1 MFAYAL
7 RRLLI
12 LPFILLGVSVVLFFL
27 SHMVSGDPAKI
38 LAGEKAPAETVELI
52 RKQFGLDKPLPEQYR
67 LYVANL
73 LRGNMGISLTT
84 RRPVSEDLRLYF
96 PATLEL
102 TFVSIVLTVLIGVPL
117 GIVSAARR
125 NSLTDHASRLV
136 TLSGVSMPVFWLG
149 LLLQLFFYR
158 TLDILPI
165 AGRISLSATPP
176 PQVTGLYTIDS
187 LLALDMPVFWM
198 SLRHL
203 VLPAVTLAFSSLAV
217 VSRMTRSNMLEVLS
231 QDYIRTARSKG
242 LTGQTTLYRHALRNA
257 FIPPLTVIGLQTG
270 ALLGGAVLVEALFNW
285 PGLGLYTVRAI
296 SRLDYP
302 AIMGASLLITVIF
315 ILINLLVDLLYG
327 ILDPRIRY

>member
-1 MFAYAL
+1 MLAYAL

-38 LAGEKAPAETVELI
+38 LAGEKAPAQTVELI

-67 LYVANL
+67 LYVTNL
-73 LRGNMGISLTT
+73 LHGNMGISLTT

-102 TFVSIVLTVLIGVPL
+102 TFISIVLTILIGVPL
-117 GIVSAARR
+117 GIASAAKR
-125 NSLTDHASRLV
+125 NSLADHVSRLV

-149 LLLQLFFYR
+149 LLLQLLFYR

-187 LLALDMPVFWM
+187 LLALDLPMFWM
-198 SLRHL
+198 SLKHL
-203 VLPAVTLAFSSLAV
+203 FLPAVTLAFSSLAV

-242 LTGQTTLYRHALRNA
+242 LGAQTTLYRHALRNA
-257 FIPPLTVIGLQTG
+257 FIPTLTVIGLQTG
-270 ALLGGAVLVEALFNW
+270 ALLSGAFLVEAIFNW

>member
-67 LYVANL
+67 LYVTNL

-102 TFVSIVLTVLIGVPL
+102 TFVSIVLTVLLGVPL

-125 NSLTDHASRLV
+125 NSLADHASRLV

-149 LLLQLFFYR
+149 LLLQLLFYR
-158 TLDILPI
+158 TLDVLPI

-176 PQVTGLYTIDS
+176 PQITGLYTIDS
-187 LLALDMPVFWM
+187 LLALDMPTFWM
-198 SLRHL
+198 SLQHL
-203 VLPAVTLAFSSLAV
+203 LLPAVTLAFSSLAV

-242 LTGQTTLYRHALRNA
+242 LGAQTTLYRHALRNA
-257 FIPPLTVIGLQTG
+257 FIPTLTVIGLQTG
-270 ALLGGAVLVEALFNW
+270 ALLSGAFLVEAIFNW

-315 ILINLLVDLLYG
+315 ILINLVVDLLYG